1 MIKKI
6 LFLFF
11 VVFAATAYSQD
22 VTITGTVTDA
32 NSEPLVGVNVLVKGT
47 TTGAITDIDGNF
59 SVSGKK
65 GSTLVFSY
73 IGMLTQEVVYKGTA
87 LRVVMK
93 DDSKALEE
101 VVVIGYQTVKKSDL
115 TGAVAVVDTKEMKK
129 SAAGT
134 LVSQMQGLATGIN
147 VRSSGRAG
155 EDASIEIRGVGSLSN
170 NSPLWVIDGMI
181 TDTGVDFNPAD
192 AESIQILKDAS
203 AAAIYGSRAANG
215 VIIVTTKKGT
225 KGPMKVNVSVKET
238 LEWSP
243 KFDLMNAAEYIKYN
257 DIAYN
262 EAIKDGIATVNSTQ
276 KHSQYDTNWQD
287 EVLKTALVQ
296 DYNVSLSGGG
306 DSGSYFVSAGY
317 YNNDG
322 VSYGNTFDRY
332 SFRVNTQGKKGWFSF
347 GENLAYSLT
356 NTDPNQ
362 TNTYN
367 DFLRMMPTIPIYD
380 ENNPGGYGYGDA
392 AKYNTFGVN
401 PIAREDLEYRH
412 FRQNRLNGSLWL
424 EFKPFEFLS
433 YKFNGGIDLYFYE
446 NSWFRGEG
454 NWTQNQEHRDPES
467 QKARDNTYNMLIEHT
482 LNFNKDFGKH
492 HVDAV
497 VGTTYQHHEWEG
509 LWASRLN
516 FPMTGNGDYFTVLN
530 AGQSNQQNS
539 NSISENAMI
548 SYLGRANYVYDD
560 KYYLTATFR
569 RDGTSRLAKENRW
582 GNFPSF
588 SGAWRIS
595 KEEFFDVP
603 WINDLKIRGNW
614 GRLGNSSIGDWDY
627 IGTINQSIVTVF
639 GGAIVPGSTQV
650 KLVNAGLVWETK
662 ETVNVGF
669 DASFLNQRLTVSAEY
684 YNSKTSDV
692 LAETPIAISTGN
704 QGGSPWKNA
713 ASLRNKGF
721 EFTFGW
727 KDQISGFKYSALLNV
742 TTMDNEVLSLGRD
755 GSERNF
761 IDSGQ
766 ARTEPGRS
774 LAEFYLRKTDGIFR
788 TQEEI
793 DNYVTKGNHVPGPN
807 EDKVPAGT
815 PIMIEGKRPQLGD
828 VKYLDLNDDGQIT
841 DIDRDYC
848 GSPWAKMQMSLVLNA
863 EWKNFDFSMMW
874 NGQFGNKIYNVSRWQ
889 GRLFADN
896 SNYIRFEKGEEP
908 YQVNPNSNTPR
919 IIYGDFRNSRDAD
932 RFLENGSYFR
942 MKNIS
947 IGYNFKQKWL
957 TNLGVEKLRLFATG
971 SNLITITGYS
981 GLDPDFKG
989 ANSVWNSG
997 TDSFAYPN
1005 TRSVMFGLDLTF

>member
-181 TDTGVDFNPAD
+181 TDPGVDFNPAD

-296 DYNVSLSGGG
+296 DYNVSLSGG

-467 QKARDNTYNMLIEHT
+467 QKARDNTYNMLVEHT

-516 FPMTGNGDYFTVLN
+516 FPMLGNGDYLTVLN
-530 AGQSNQQNS
+530 AGQSNQQNT

-548 SYLGRANYVYDD
+548 SYLGRANYIYDD

-721 EFTFGW
+721 EFTLGW
-727 KDQISGFKYSALLNV
+727 KDQISDFRYSALLNV

-755 GSERNF
+755 GTNRDY

-766 ARTEPGRS
+766 ARTKPGRS
-774 LAEFYLRKTDGIFR
+774 LAEFYLRKTDGIFK
-788 TQEEI
+788 TQEQI
-793 DNYVTKGNHVPGPN
+793 DNYVTST
-807 EDKVPAGT
+807 GT

-828 VKYLDLNDDGQIT
+828 VKYLDLNDDGEIT
-841 DIDRDYC
+841 DADRDYC
-848 GSPWAKMQMSLVLNA
+848 GSPWAKMQMSLVFNA

>member
-1 MIKKI
+1 M
-6 LFLFF
+6 
-11 VVFAATAYSQD
+11 FAATAYSQD

-181 TDTGVDFNPAD
+181 TDPGVDFNPAD

-332 SFRVNTQGKKGWFSF
+332 NFRVNTQGKKGWFSF

>member
-181 TDTGVDFNPAD
+181 TDPGVDFNPAD

-997 TDSFAYPN
+997 TDLS
-1005 TRSVMFGLDLTF
+1005 LIHI

>member
-87 LRVVMK
+87 LRGVMK

-181 TDTGVDFNPAD
+181 TDPGVDFNPAD

>member
-181 TDTGVDFNPAD
+181 TDPGVDFNPAD

-482 LNFNKDFGKH
+482 LNFNKDFGQH

>member
-181 TDTGVDFNPAD
+181 TDPGVDFNPAD

-669 DASFLNQRLTVSAEY
+669 DASFQNQRLTVSAEY

>member
-181 TDTGVDFNPAD
+181 TDPGVDFNPAD

-215 VIIVTTKKGT
+215 VIIVTTKKGA

-516 FPMTGNGDYFTVLN
+516 FPMLGNGDYLTVLN

-548 SYLGRANYVYDD
+548 SYLGRANYIYDD
-560 KYYLTATFR
+560 KYYLTA
-569 RDGTSRLAKENRW
+569 TSRLAKENRW

-721 EFTFGW
+721 EFTLGW
-727 KDQISGFKYSALLNV
+727 KDQISDFKYSALLNV

-755 GSERNF
+755 GTNRDY

-766 ARTEPGRS
+766 ARTKPGRS
-774 LAEFYLRKTDGIFR
+774 LAEFYLRKTDGIFK
-788 TQEEI
+788 TQEQI
-793 DNYVTKGNHVPGPN
+793 DNYVTST
-807 EDKVPAGT
+807 GT

-828 VKYLDLNDDGQIT
+828 VKYLDLNDDGEIT
-841 DIDRDYC
+841 DADRGYC
-848 GSPWAKMQMSLVLNA
+848 GSPWAKMQMSLVFNA

-896 SNYIRFEKGEEP
+896 SNYIRFKKGEEP

-947 IGYNFKQKWL
+947 IGYNFRQDWL
-957 TNLGVEKLRLFATG
+957 KNLGVEKLRLFATG

>member
-181 TDTGVDFNPAD
+181 TDPGVDFNPAD

-539 NSISENAMI
+539 NSISENARI

>member
-181 TDTGVDFNPAD
+181 TDPGVDFNPAD

-332 SFRVNTQGKKGWFSF
+332 NFRVNTQGKKGWFSF

-639 GGAIVPGSTQV
+639 GGAIVSGSTQV

>member
-181 TDTGVDFNPAD
+181 TDPGVDFNPAD

-296 DYNVSLSGGG
+296 DYNVSLSGG
-306 DSGSYFVSAGY
+306 GSYFVSAGY

-516 FPMTGNGDYFTVLN
+516 FPMLGNGDYLTVLN

-548 SYLGRANYVYDD
+548 SYLGRANYIYDD

-721 EFTFGW
+721 EFTLGW
-727 KDQISGFKYSALLNV
+727 KDQISDFKYSALLNV

-755 GSERNF
+755 GTNRDY

-766 ARTEPGRS
+766 ARTKPGRS
-774 LAEFYLRKTDGIFR
+774 LAEFYLRKTDGIFK
-788 TQEEI
+788 TQEQI
-793 DNYVTKGNHVPGPN
+793 DNYVTST
-807 EDKVPAGT
+807 GT

-828 VKYLDLNDDGQIT
+828 VKYLDLNDDGEIT
-841 DIDRDYC
+841 DADRGYC
-848 GSPWAKMQMSLVLNA
+848 GSPWAKMQMSLVFNA

-896 SNYIRFEKGEEP
+896 SNYIRFKKGEEP

-947 IGYNFKQKWL
+947 IGYNFRQDWL
-957 TNLGVEKLRLFATG
+957 KNLGVEKLRLFATG

>member
-1 MIKKI
+1 MMKKLLV
-6 LFLFF
+6 LFLT
-11 VVFAATAYSQD
+11 VFTVTAWAQTVS
-22 VTITGTVTDA
+22 ITGTVVDEQ
-32 NSEPLVGVNVLVKGT
+32 NEPLIGVNVMIKGT
-47 TTGAITDIDGNF
+47 SVGTVTDFDGNF
-59 SVSGKK
+59 ILSGEK
-65 GSTLVFSY
+65 GQTLVFSY
-73 IGMLTQEVVYKGTA
+73 IGMISQEIAYNGTP

-134 LVSQMQGLATGIN
+134 LVSQMQGLATGVN

-155 EDASIEIRGVGSLSN
+155 EDSSIEIRGVGSLSN

-181 TDTGVDFNPAD
+181 TEPGVDFNPAD

-215 VIIVTTKKGT
+215 VIIVTTKKGVS
-225 KGPMKVNVSVKET
+225 GPMKVNVSVKET

-243 KFDLMNAAEYIKYN
+243 KYDLMNAAEYIKYN
-257 DIAYN
+257 DIAYK
-262 EAIKDGIATVNSTQ
+262 EAIKDGIASITSTQ
-276 KHSQYDTNWQD
+276 LHSDYDTNWQD
-287 EVLKTALVQ
+287 AVLKTALVQ

-306 DSGSYFVSAGY
+306 DSGNYFLSAGY

-332 SFRVNTQGKKGWFSF
+332 SFRVNTQGKRGWFSF

-392 AKYNTFGVN
+392 SKYNTFGTN

-412 FRQNRLNGSLWL
+412 YRQNRLNGSVWL
-424 EFKPFEFLS
+424 EFKPFDFLS
-433 YKFNGGIDLYFYE
+433 YKFNGGVDLYFYE

-467 QKARDNTYNMLIEHT
+467 SKARDNTYNMLVEHT
-482 LNFNKDFGKH
+482 LNFNKDFGRH

-509 LWASRLN
+509 LAATRLN
-516 FPMTGNGDYFTVLN
+516 FPMTGNGDYLTVLN
-530 AGQSNQQNS
+530 AGQSNQTNT

-548 SYLGRANYVYDD
+548 SYLGRVNYIYDD
-560 KYYLTATFR
+560 RYYFTATFR

-582 GNFPSF
+582 GNFPSV

-595 KEEFFDVP
+595 KEKFFNLP
-603 WINDLKIRGNW
+603 WVNDLKLRANW

-639 GGAIVPGSTQV
+639 GNAIYPGSTQV
-650 KLVNAGLVWETK
+650 KLVNSNLVWETK

-669 DASFLNQRLTVSAEY
+669 DASFLDQRLTLSAEY

-713 ASLRNKGF
+713 ASLRNRGF
-721 EFTFGW
+721 EFTIGW
-727 KDQISGFKYSALLNV
+727 RDQVSDFKYNAMLNV
-742 TTMDNEVLSLGRD
+742 TTMSNKVLSLGRD
-755 GSERNF
+755 DATNNF

-766 ARTEPGRS
+766 ARTEPGRA
-774 LAEFYLRKTDGIFR
+774 LAEFFLRRTDGLFR
-788 TQEEI
+788 TQEDI
-793 DNYVTKGNHVPGPN
+793 DNYVTKGTGDNG
-807 EDKVPAGT
+807 VPAGT
-815 PIMIEGKRPQLGD
+815 PILINGSRPQLGD
-828 VKYLDLNDDGQIT
+828 VRYLDLNDDGQIT
-841 DIDRDYC
+841 DEDRDYC
-848 GSPWAKMQMSLVLNA
+848 GSPWAKMQMSFVFNA
-863 EWKNFDFSMMW
+863 EWKDFDFSMMW
-874 NGQFGNKIYNVSRWQ
+874 NGQFGNKVYNVPLWQ
-889 GRLFADN
+889 GRQFSDN
-896 SNYIRFEKGEEP
+896 SNYIRFKKGEEP
-908 YQVNPNSNTPR
+908 YQLDPNSSTPR
-919 IIYGDFRNSRDAD
+919 IIYGDSRNSMDCD
-932 RFLENGSYFR
+932 RFVEDGSYFR
-942 MKNIS
+942 LKSIS
-947 IGYNFKQKWL
+947 LGYNFKKEWL
-957 TNLGVEKLRLFATG
+957 KNLGIDKLRLFATG
-971 SNLITITGYS
+971 SNLLTITGYS
-981 GLDPDFKG
+981 GIDPDFKG
-989 ANSVWNSG
+989 VNAVWNSG

>member
-1 MIKKI
+1 MIRKI

-11 VVFAATAYSQD
+11 VVFATAAYSQE
-22 VTITGTVTDA
+22 VAITGKVTDA
-32 NSEPLVGVNVLVKGT
+32 NDEPLTGVNVVVKGST
-47 TTGAITDIDGNF
+47 MGAITDIDGNF
-59 SVSGKK
+59 SVNGKK

-73 IGMLTQEVVYKGTA
+73 IGMLTQELVFKGTP
-87 LRVVMK
+87 LHVVMK
-93 DDSKALEE
+93 DDAKALEE

-134 LVSQMQGLATGIN
+134 LVSQMQGLATGVN

-155 EDASIEIRGVGSLSN
+155 EDASIEIRGIGSLSN

-181 TDTGVDFNPAD
+181 TDPGVDFNPAD

-262 EAIKDGIATVNSTQ
+262 EAIKDGIATVNTTQ

-347 GENLAYSLT
+347 GENLAYSYT

-433 YKFNGGIDLYFYE
+433 YKFNGGVDLYFYE

-454 NWTQNQEHRDPES
+454 NWSQNQEHRDPES
-467 QKARDNTYNMLIEHT
+467 QKARDNTYNMLVEHT

-509 LWASRLN
+509 LWGSRLN
-516 FPMTGNGDYFTVLN
+516 FPMMGNGDYFTVLN

-548 SYLGRANYVYDD
+548 SYLGRANYIYDD
-560 KYYLTATFR
+560 KYYLTVTFR
-569 RDGTSRLAKENRW
+569 RDGTSRLSKENRW

-595 KEEFFDVP
+595 KEDFFDVP

-639 GGAIVPGSTQV
+639 GGAVVPGATQV
-650 KLVNAGLVWETK
+650 KLVNTGLVWETK

-721 EFTFGW
+721 EITLGW
-727 KDQISGFKYSALLNV
+727 KDRISDFKYSALLNV
-742 TTMDNEVLSLGRD
+742 TTMDNKVLSIGRD
-755 GSERNF
+755 GSDRNH

-793 DNYVTKGNHVPGPN
+793 DNYVTKGSKDNGVA
-807 EDKVPAGT
+807 AGK

-828 VKYLDLNDDGQIT
+828 VKYIDVNDDGEIT
-841 DIDRDYC
+841 DADREYC

-874 NGQFGNKIYNVSRWQ
+874 NGQFGNKIYNIAQWQ

-896 SNYIRFEKGEEP
+896 SNYIRFKKGEEP

-947 IGYNFKQKWL
+947 IGYNFRQEWL
-957 TNLGVEKLRLFATG
+957 KNLGVEKLRLFATG

-997 TDSFAYPN
+997 TDNFAYPN

>member
-47 TTGAITDIDGNF
+47 TTGAISDIDGNF

-181 TDTGVDFNPAD
+181 TDPGVDFNPAD

-919 IIYGDFRNSRDAD
+919 IIYGDFRNTRVAD

>member
-181 TDTGVDFNPAD
+181 TDPGVDFNPAD

-516 FPMTGNGDYFTVLN
+516 FPMLGNGDYLTVLN

-548 SYLGRANYVYDD
+548 SYLGRANYIYDD

-721 EFTFGW
+721 EFTLGW
-727 KDQISGFKYSALLNV
+727 KDQISDFKYSALLNV

-755 GSERNF
+755 GTNRDY

-766 ARTEPGRS
+766 ARTKPGRS
-774 LAEFYLRKTDGIFR
+774 LAEFYLRKTDGIFK
-788 TQEEI
+788 TQEQI
-793 DNYVTKGNHVPGPN
+793 DNYVTST
-807 EDKVPAGT
+807 GT

-828 VKYLDLNDDGQIT
+828 VKYLDLNDDGEIT
-841 DIDRDYC
+841 DADRGYC
-848 GSPWAKMQMSLVLNA
+848 GSPWAKMQMSLVFNA

-896 SNYIRFEKGEEP
+896 SNYIRFKKGEEP

-919 IIYGDFRNSRDAD
+919 IIYG
-932 RFLENGSYFR
+932 
-942 MKNIS
+942 
-947 IGYNFKQKWL
+947 
-957 TNLGVEKLRLFATG
+957 
-971 SNLITITGYS
+971 
-981 GLDPDFKG
+981 GL
-989 ANSVWNSG
+989 
-997 TDSFAYPN
+997 
-1005 TRSVMFGLDLTF
+1005 L

>member
-181 TDTGVDFNPAD
+181 TDPGVDFNPAD

-727 KDQISGFKYSALLNV
+727 KAQISGFKYSALLNV

>member
-1 MIKKI
+1 MGK
-6 LFLFF
+6 
-11 VVFAATAYSQD
+11 
-22 VTITGTVTDA
+22 
-32 NSEPLVGVNVLVKGT
+32 NVLVKGT

-181 TDTGVDFNPAD
+181 TDPGVDFNPAD

-332 SFRVNTQGKKGWFSF
+332 NFRVNTQGKKGWFSF

>member
-181 TDTGVDFNPAD
+181 TDPGVDFNPAD

-306 DSGSYFVSAGY
+306 DSGSYFVSASY

>member
-11 VVFAATAYSQD
+11 VLFAATAYSQD

-32 NSEPLVGVNVLVKGT
+32 NKEPLTGVNVVVKGT

-59 SVSGKK
+59 SVSGKR

-73 IGMLTQEVVYKGTA
+73 IGMISQEVVYKGTA
-87 LRVVMK
+87 LHVVMQ
-93 DDSKALEE
+93 DDAKALEE

-134 LVSQMQGLATGIN
+134 LVSQMQGLATGVN

-155 EDASIEIRGVGSLSN
+155 EDASIQIRGVGSLSN
-170 NSPLWVIDGMI
+170 NSPLWVVDGMI
-181 TDTGVDFNPAD
+181 TDPGVDFNPAD

-215 VIIVTTKKGT
+215 VIIVTTKKGA

-243 KFDLMNAAEYIKYN
+243 KYDLMNAAEYIKYN

-276 KHSQYDTNWQD
+276 KHSSYDTNWQD

-306 DSGSYFVSAGY
+306 DSGNYFLSAGY
-317 YNNDG
+317 YKNNG

-347 GENLAYSLT
+347 GENMAYSLT

-392 AKYNTFGVN
+392 SKYNTFGVN

-412 FRQNRLNGSLWL
+412 YRQNRLNGSVWL

-433 YKFNGGIDLYFYE
+433 YKFNGGVDLYFYE

-454 NWTQNQEHRDPES
+454 NWTQNQEHRDPEG

-516 FPMTGNGDYFTVLN
+516 FPMLGNGGYLTVLN

-548 SYLGRANYVYDD
+548 SYLGRANYIYDD

-595 KEEFFDVP
+595 KEDFFDVS

-614 GRLGNSSIGDWDY
+614 GRLGNASIGDWDY

-650 KLVNAGLVWETK
+650 KLVNTGLIWETK

-669 DASFLNQRLTVSAEY
+669 DAGFLNQRLTVSAEY

-721 EFTFGW
+721 EITLGW
-727 KDQISGFKYSALLNV
+727 KDQVSDFKYNALLNV
-742 TTMDNEVLSLGRD
+742 TTMSNEVLSLGRD
-755 GSERNF
+755 GTERDF

-774 LAEFYLRKTDGIFR
+774 LAEFYLRKTDGIFK

-793 DNYVTKGNHVPGPN
+793 DRYVTSK
-807 EDKVPAGT
+807 GT
-815 PIMIEGKRPQLGD
+815 PIIIEGKRPKLGD
-828 VKYLDLNDDGQIT
+828 VRYLDLNDDGEIT
-841 DIDRDYC
+841 DADRDYC
-848 GSPWAKMQMSLVLNA
+848 GSPWAKMQMSLVFNA

-874 NGQFGNKIYNVSRWQ
+874 NGQFGNKIYNVPRWQ

-896 SNYIRFEKGEEP
+896 SNYIR
-908 YQVNPNSNTPR
+908 
-919 IIYGDFRNSRDAD
+919 
-932 RFLENGSYFR
+932 
-942 MKNIS
+942 
-947 IGYNFKQKWL
+947 
-957 TNLGVEKLRLFATG
+957 
-971 SNLITITGYS
+971 
-981 GLDPDFKG
+981 
-989 ANSVWNSG
+989 
-997 TDSFAYPN
+997 
-1005 TRSVMFGLDLTF
+1005 

>member
-181 TDTGVDFNPAD
+181 TDPGVDFNPAD

-582 GNFPSF
+582 GDFPSF

>member
-129 SAAGT
+129 STAGT

-181 TDTGVDFNPAD
+181 TDPGVDFNPAD

-863 EWKNFDFSMMW
+863 EWKHFDFSMMW